1 MAAGI
6 RTTSARRRLL
16 GFVLDIVLF
25 VVTLG
30 IGYLV
35 WALIVFRG
43 GRSPAKQ
50 LLGMRVIK
58 LKDDRPSGWWRMVGR
73 EFAKALLLTV
83 FVSAFW
89 ILWDYDNQELW
100 DKLAETLVVD
110 WPQHVPVPSVT
121 PARGAPPAAGS
132 APGT

>member
-6 RTTSARRRLL
+6 TTTSARKRLA
-16 GFVLDIVLF
+16 GFLLDVVLLVA
-25 VVTLG
+25 TLG

-35 WALIVFRG
+35 WTLILYRS

-58 LKDDRPSGWWRMVGR
+58 LKDDRPSGWWRTLWR
-73 EFAKALLLTV
+73 EIAKLVMLTV
-83 FVSAFW
+83 LVSAFW

-100 DKLAETLVVD
+100 DKFAETLVVD
-110 WPQHVPVPSVT
+110 WPPSVPVPSVT
-121 PARGAPPAAGS
+121 PAPGEQAAVAAAPRR
-132 APGT
+132 

>member
-1 MAAGI
+1 MAPGI
-6 RTTSARRRLL
+6 VTTSARRRLV

-30 IGYLV
+30 IGYLI

-58 LKDDRPSGWWRMVGR
+58 LKDDRPAGWWRMVWR
-73 EFAKALLLTV
+73 EIAKALLLTV

-89 ILWDYDNQELW
+89 ILWDYDNEELW
-100 DKLAETLVVD
+100 DKMAETLVVD
-110 WPQHVPVPSVT
+110 WPQRVPVPAVT
-121 PARGAPPAAGS
+121 PTRGTEAA
-132 APGT
+132 

>member
-1 MAAGI
+1 MSVSLPDQQPCVNCGEAPGYERSCRVCRQVTGMAPGI
-6 RTTSARRRLL
+6 VTTSARRRLV

-30 IGYLV
+30 IGYLI

-58 LKDDRPSGWWRMVGR
+58 MKDDRGPPDGGGWCG
-73 EFAKALLLTV
+73 
-83 FVSAFW
+83 
-89 ILWDYDNQELW
+89 
-100 DKLAETLVVD
+100 
-110 WPQHVPVPSVT
+110 
-121 PARGAPPAAGS
+121 ARS
-132 APGT
+132 RRRSS